1 LRDREKRAADVD
13 LAYGLVGSCSAGF
26 KTISKEVLKLTLT
39 SVIFAEVQR
48 TAGDSGL
55 INAKVDI
62 EYNNHA
68 REGAGTHSDK
78 VDMLLTILVWQH
90 LSGKTFQEC
99 KAERGLIRDGDRGF

>member
-1 LRDREKRAADVD
+1 M
-13 LAYGLVGSCSAGF
+13 AYGLVASDSAGF

-55 INAKVDI
+55 INSKVNT
-62 EYNNHA
+62 EYNHA

-78 VDMLLTILVWQH
+78 VDMLLTIL
-90 LSGKTFQEC
+90 E
-99 KAERGLIRDGDRGF
+99 I